1 MLSKYTRLLLIC
13 LVWSIFSSSPSLAKT
28 YYVSPDGASVN
39 PGTAELPWS
48 LSKANSSLLA
58 GDTAILTAGTYSTQ
72 IAPKNSGAPGAYIT
86 YQGQGV
92 DLVKLTGVD
101 VEPGILLNGVKYIK
115 VDSISSDWVHKHV
128 WIQYAS
134 YNIISNCLFQNV
146 HSTGGSKS
154 GILIEDNSRYNKILN
169 NRIEHSGKGGDSL
182 VIRSMA
188 DGNLIEGN
196 QIIEG
201 GHACWAIRGSSYN
214 ILRNNYFINPI
225 QKIGEIYDQ
234 AAHLDRKTERNV
246 IEGNIF
252 GYLPPHKN
260 RSPFSGIQYAGQYGI
275 IRRNVFYDASGP
287 AIRLGLWSGEARRDH
302 GNRIFH
308 NVFFAN
314 RGAGINTAA
323 ITKNEIN
330 FSNNV
335 IVNNIF
341 YKNSFVQQD
350 FRFPWY
356 GQISGMPIQFKPGR
370 LDGYLFVNNNVFS
383 ELQGE
388 DWLIT
393 AGWRE
398 ALTSP
403 SNQALTWWE
412 DNYPIL
418 FKDNISAEPMFVD
431 AQNKNFQLTEASAM
445 INAGKHLTY
454 AVSQGSGNKLVVADA
469 GYFCNGFGI
478 EGVAGDLIRIE
489 GQSQSARLL
498 SVDYSTDTLILDRPM
513 EWTAGQG
520 VSLDY
525 SGSAPDLGA
534 FEYQPAAR

>member
-1 MLSKYTRLLLIC
+1 MY
-13 LVWSIFSSSPSLAKT
+13 SSSPSLAQT

-58 GDTAILTAGTYSTQ
+58 GDTAILTAGTYSSQ
-72 IAPKNSGAPGAYIT
+72 IAPENSGAPGAYIT
-86 YQGQGV
+86 YQSQGV
-92 DLVKLTGVD
+92 DLVKLTGSD
-101 VEPGILLNGVKYIK
+101 VEPGILINGVNYIK
-115 VDSISSDWVHKHV
+115 VDGITSDWVHKHV
-128 WIQYAS
+128 WIQNAS
-134 YNIISNCLFQNV
+134 FNIISNCLFLNV

-182 VIRSMA
+182 VIRSQA
-188 DGNLIEGN
+188 DRNLIEGN

-225 QKIGEIYDQ
+225 QKIGEVYDQ
-234 AAHLDRKTERNV
+234 PAHMDRKTERNV
-246 IEGNIF
+246 IEGNTF
-252 GYLPPHKN
+252 GYLPQHKN

-275 IRRNVFYDASGP
+275 IRRNVFYDESGP
-287 AIRLGLWSGEARRDH
+287 AIRLGLWSAEARRDH

-314 RGAGINTAA
+314 RGAGIITSA

-330 FSNNV
+330 FSDNV
-335 IVNNIF
+335 IINNIF

-350 FRFPWY
+350 FRFPWF
-356 GQISGMPIQFKPGR
+356 GQISGMPIQFMPGR

-383 ELQGE
+383 ESAGE
-388 DWLIT
+388 NWLIT
-393 AGWRE
+393 AGWRK

-403 SNQALTWWE
+403 ANHSLTWWE
-412 DNYPIL
+412 DNYPNL
-418 FKDNISAEPMFVD
+418 FKENISREPTFVD
-431 AQNKNFQLTEASAM
+431 PEKRNFQLADPSPM
-445 INAGKHLTY
+445 IDAGKHLTF
-454 AVSQGSGNKLVVADA
+454 AVSQGSGNNLVVADA
-469 GYFCNGFGI
+469 GYFCDGFGI
-478 EGVAGDLIRIE
+478 EGVAGDLIRLE
-489 GQSQSARLL
+489 GQSQPVRIL
-498 SVDYSTDTLILDRPM
+498 SVDYSANSLILDRPV
-513 EWTAGQG
+513 EWTTGQG

-525 SGSAPDLGA
+525 NGSAPDLGA
-534 FEYQPAAR
+534 FEYQPAVTE